1 MAWLGCSRNH
11 GSDTACLLTAL
22 TTDSPRCLE
31 VLRYLRP
38 QTCRTGHFALGLVL
52 GSSISLQAG
61 WQSPPQAQA
70 AITLAAGISC
80 PLVGPSDENRRGF
93 LVKQTRL
100 GARCFQLTHCSFE
113 GDHFAVVSTE
123 VFQVRPSVFHS
134 LAAWD
139 MEEILFIGARA
150 LHVRKTPF
158 FP

>member
-11 GSDTACLLTAL
+11 GSHTACFSHHSLQGA
-22 TTDSPRCLE
+22 SK
-31 VLRYLRP
+31 YSGI
-38 QTCRTGHFALGLVL
+38 CRGHSALGLVL
-52 GSSISLQAG
+52 VSSISLQAG

-70 AITLAAGISC
+70 NITLAAGISC
-80 PLVGPSDENRRGF
+80 PLVGPSAENRRGF
-93 LVKQTRL
+93 LVKQTLL
-100 GARCFQLTHCSFE
+100 GAHCFQLTRCSFE

-123 VFQVRPSVFHS
+123 VFQVRPSVSHS

-158 FP
+158 FFLP